1 METGLLFPSYILCHG
16 NRTTVP
22 ILYSL
27 SWKQDYCSHPMKMG
41 FCSHPIFS
49 VMKTGLLFPSYIL
62 WHGNR
67 TIVPILWKWD
77 FVPILY
83 SLSWKQDYCS
93 HPIFSDMKT
102 GLLCPSYILCHQSWK
117 EDYKFPSYILCHENR
132 TLKRSTVMFYAL
144 LRNVSHAKTEKTEFN
159 NCLSVCHGMS
169 VFACIDTCINTC
181 IVSASLTQ
189 VFFLFSFFPK
199 RFPMEFSQSNWDTL
213 KQRYSIQSFL
223 SCTLIPKQFPSRQQ
237 LLLFSATFF
246 SWLPTAVGS

>member
-1 METGLLFPSYILCHG
+1 
-16 NRTTVP
+16 
-22 ILYSL
+22 
-27 SWKQDYCSHPMKMG
+27 
-41 FCSHPIFS
+41 
-49 VMKTGLLFPSYIL
+49 
-62 WHGNR
+62 
-67 TIVPILWKWD
+67 
-77 FVPILY
+77 
-83 SLSWKQDYCS
+83 
-93 HPIFSDMKT
+93 MKT

-181 IVSASLTQ
+181 IVSASLMQ

-237 LLLFSATFF
+237 LLLLSATFF
-246 SWLPTAVGS
+246 PDFQLQWGLKPVHVFIPLDYPTKMSVTFPWVENLHVTHHDTTQDFQFCISVTLKCLNFLHFPFCFLLHVPILDFLFEL